1 MPTIKVL
8 SFCFCKDSNGHV
20 GLVKS
25 YAKGYMSVLFDDGR
39 RDVRPSEVTFL

>member
-1 MPTIKVL
+1 MKVIA
-8 SFCFCKDSNGHV
+8 FCFCKDSAGHV

-25 YAKGYMSVLFDDGR
+25 YAKGYLSVLFDDGR